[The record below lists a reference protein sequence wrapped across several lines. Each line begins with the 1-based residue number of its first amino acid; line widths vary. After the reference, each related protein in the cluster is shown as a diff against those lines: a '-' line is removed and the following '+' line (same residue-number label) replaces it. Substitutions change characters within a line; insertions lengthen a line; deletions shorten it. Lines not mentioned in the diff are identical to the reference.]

1 MWRKDVLRYK
11 SPGFL
16 FQLNF
21 FISRMMLSWNGIED
35 DKIWGWNS
43 YNSTTMFLDL
53 LLLFVSVVCK

>member
-35 DKIWGWNS
+35 DKILGVE
-43 YNSTTMFLDL
+43 FLQ
-53 LLLFVSVVCK
+53 FHNNVTRFIVAFRFGCV